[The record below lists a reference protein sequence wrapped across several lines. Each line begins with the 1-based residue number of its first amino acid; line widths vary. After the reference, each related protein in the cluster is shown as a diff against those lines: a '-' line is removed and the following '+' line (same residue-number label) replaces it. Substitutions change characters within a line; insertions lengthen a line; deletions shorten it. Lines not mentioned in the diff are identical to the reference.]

1 MWAPGD
7 RDAVKSGS
15 AAVRARLAEHVV
27 RLIVWIAEA
36 PPDLVRNEVTVTHYS
51 KAAAMTAT
59 RPHCRRP
66 LVLRSVRPRS
76 AAPGSARDATNR
88 RPRLRLVSAAT
99 LPFVHG

>member
-36 PPDLVRNEVTVTHYS
+36 PPDLVLNEVTVTHYS

-66 LVLRSVRPRS
+66 AGVAVRPTKISR
-76 AAPGSARDATNR
+76 PGSARDATNH
-88 RPRLRLVSAAT
+88 RPRLRLMSAAT